1 MFKVLMTGASNIGKA
16 GVATVVF
23 RLGQA
28 MEKDIVQVSYLAQR
42 GVPDSKYK
50 KMIEDRG
57 GKLYT
62 MASNQGNKIKR
73 MLNIIKWVE
82 SVYKADNFDIVHI
95 NTDTAYLAAIY
106 LWLAKRA
113 GITKIVCHC
122 HSTMVDENNRLVRGL
137 KVLMHK
143 ICCGYV
149 RKNSDLKLACSANA
163 GKWLFKNDEVTVIP
177 NGFDVDRFKYD
188 EDKREKYRREL
199 GIDGKFVICSVG
211 RLAYQKNLL
220 FTIDIYKE
228 ILKRENNSVLLFIG
242 EGELRKEIE
251 NYVSDTGL
259 SFEQVVLL
267 GNRNDIPELLSAS
280 DVFLLPSRF
289 EGLGIVYMEAQ
300 ASGMPVFASDQVP
313 DETFV
318 TNLIHKINLT
328 DSTEQWAMK
337 IMEHRHDDRKE
348 VREEIKKK
356 KYDIHAAAMMLQK
369 KYMEL
374 RGTD

>member
-1 MFKVLMTGASNIGKA
+1 M
-16 GVATVVF
+16 
-23 RLGQA
+23 
-28 MEKDIVQVSYLAQR
+28 
-42 GVPDSKYK
+42 
-50 KMIEDRG
+50 
-57 GKLYT
+57 
-62 MASNQGNKIKR
+62 
-73 MLNIIKWVE
+73 
-82 SVYKADNFDIVHI
+82 
-95 NTDTAYLAAIY
+95 
-106 LWLAKRA
+106 
-113 GITKIVCHC
+113 
-122 HSTMVDENNRLVRGL
+122 
-137 KVLMHK
+137 
-143 ICCGYV
+143 
-149 RKNSDLKLACSANA
+149 
-163 GKWLFKNDEVTVIP
+163 
-177 NGFDVDRFKYD
+177 
-188 EDKREKYRREL
+188 
-199 GIDGKFVICSVG
+199 
-211 RLAYQKNLL
+211 
-220 FTIDIYKE
+220 
-228 ILKRENNSVLLFIG
+228 LLFIG